1 MARSD
6 WLTGQPLEREGPNPI
21 AGFLAGL
28 MQAQAAKQQ
37 REAEERKAQQ
47 EWALRQIQDGRTML
61 EKAAQMDPALWGD
74 TGFVDAWKAGKVEY
88 LASNGWKPPV
98 QEQPVDYE
106 KTARQDAW
114 KRYMEGTATDKDLT
128 LIGLAPKDAGK
139 PIVVYEGAALLDPK
153 TGKPIYERK
162 RGGGGGT
169 PKPTKTRWGREKI
182 LMEDGKVHLIQYDL
196 DDPMNKKKW
205 FDIGV
210 VKPGAGNADSARP
223 WLKYPLGDGTYMH
236 PGKGFAVV
244 DADGNPVA
252 PRQEDNGNIDEEDE
266 EDSFFLK
273 EAPKIL
279 GQGQ

>member
-37 REAEERKAQQ
+37 RDAEERKVQQ
-47 EWALRQIQDGRTML
+47 EWALKQIQDGRTML

-74 TGFVDAWKAGKVEY
+74 TGFVDAWKTGKVEY

-106 KTARQDAW
+106 KASKQAAW
-114 KRYMEGTATDKDLT
+114 QRYQEGTATEKDLA

-162 RGGGGGT
+162 REYGPAGGGGGGT
-169 PKPTKTRWGREKI
+169 PRPTKTRWGVRQI
-182 LMEDGKVHLIQYDL
+182 LMEDGKSHLVQYDI
-196 DDPMNKKKW
+196 DDPTNKSKWYDLGLAGGVSMNSSGNTFNGVIAEYLSNPPEGDDDDEKK
-205 FDIGV
+205 D
-210 VKPGAGNADSARP
+210 PE
-223 WLKYPLGDGTYMH
+223 L
-236 PGKGFAVV
+236 
-244 DADGNPVA
+244 
-252 PRQEDNGNIDEEDE
+252 DE
-266 EDSFFLK
+266 EDSLFFREVK
-273 EAPKIL
+273 KIL
-279 GQGQ
+279 GK